1 MSRKLI
7 AMLLTTAALSLS
19 APLMAEPQS
28 VNINTATAA
37 ELTALPGIGE
47 KKADAIIADREA
59 HGAYESA
66 DDLSRVSGIGS
77 ATVDQL
83 RDSVEL

>member
-1 MSRKLI
+1 MSRKLL
-7 AMLLTTAALSLS
+7 AMILTTAALSLS
-19 APLMAEPQS
+19 APLMADELA

-47 KKADAIIADREA
+47 KKADAIVADREEN
-59 HGAYESA
+59 GAYESA

-83 RDSVEL
+83 RDGVEL

>member
-1 MSRKLI
+1 MTRKLI
-7 AMLLTTAALSLS
+7 AMLLTTAALSIS
-19 APLMAEPQS
+19 APLMAAPQGI
-28 VNINTATAA
+28 NINTATAA

-47 KKADAIIADREA
+47 KKAEAIVADRDT
-59 HGAYESA
+59 HGAFESA

-77 ATVDQL
+77 ATVEQL